1 MPANVSK
8 LKWVGWTPL
17 KCNIMVWRADLN
29 RLPTRVEL
37 VKRGIQLD
45 NELCPLCDADQE
57 TSTHLFTG
65 CLFTSEIWSR
75 VGAWCRLSPVFAFD
89 ISDLLM
95 LADNQTK
102 TKKEIQAL
110 RGIIYTAMWSIWNER
125 NDSLQQQVPKS
136 D

>member
-1 MPANVSK
+1 MNKAKKVIADRQMPANVSK

-17 KCNIMVWRADLN
+17 KCKIMVWRADLN

-45 NELCPLCDADQE
+45 NDLCPLCDVDQE

-75 VGAWCRLSPVFAFD
+75 VGVWCRLSLVFAFD

-102 TKKEIQAL
+102 TKK
-110 RGIIYTAMWSIWNER
+110 
-125 NDSLQQQVPKS
+125 
-136 D
+136 